1 MRKNPTPI
9 NPESIKAEAQKAA
22 WLYDTTTQA
31 NPYPWDTPEADIFCK
46 EFEAAK
52 QVQADEGMRGVKVQ
66 APNVNKLAGK
76 YDQPIGAYRRNDGN
90 PHVRSAGLP
99 C

>member
-1 MRKNPTPI
+1 MQTKPAPI
-9 NPESIKAEAQKAA
+9 DPERIQADAQKAA

-31 NPYPWDTPEADIFCK
+31 NPYPWHTPESDIFCK

-52 QVQADEGMRGVKVQ
+52 QAQLEAGMPGVLVQ

-76 YDQPIGAYRRNDGN
+76 YDQPIGAYYRNDGN